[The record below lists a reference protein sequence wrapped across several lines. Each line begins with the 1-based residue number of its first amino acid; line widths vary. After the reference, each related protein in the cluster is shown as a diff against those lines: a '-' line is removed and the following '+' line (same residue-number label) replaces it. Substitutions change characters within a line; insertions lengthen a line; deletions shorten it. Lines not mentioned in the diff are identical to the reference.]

1 VSSRQRCGRTQGARG
16 LRSAWWSWE
25 VRNVLEVKTV
35 ELVTCGK
42 RCVDAVENG
51 GVRPGRG
58 GEVKLA
64 QRGARLAVKR

>member
-1 VSSRQRCGRTQGARG
+1 
-16 LRSAWWSWE
+16 

-64 QRGARLAVKR
+64 QRGARLAVKALNGANLV

>member
-1 VSSRQRCGRTQGARG
+1 M
-16 LRSAWWSWE
+16 
-25 VRNVLEVKTV
+25 RNVLEVETV

-42 RCVDAVENG
+42 RCVDAVEKG
-51 GVRPGRG
+51 SRPGRG